1 MVPFVER
8 SHKAEDIVRN
18 LATAISA
25 TVTAVIIALLIAN
38 VASSAR
44 AAEIANT
51 KQQQLVALQDAAN
64 TNDVTMQLEAY
75 RTRYAEAY
83 AQLAA
88 AYQVL
93 YERDAAYRAALDQ
106 ANATSAQLANVD
118 ASLEARLIDAYAA
131 LRDAQAVVAALRA
144 GTTGA
149 TAAPGASSGGT
160 PGTATSRPATPP
172 PATATPRPATG
183 TPRPTPTM
191 YCWYDAEGK
200 WVCEDHPRGQ

>member
-1 MVPFVER
+1 M
-8 SHKAEDIVRN
+8 RN
-18 LATAISA
+18 LATALSA
-25 TVTAVIIALLIAN
+25 TFTAVIIALLIAN
-38 VASSAR
+38 VASAAR

-88 AYQVL
+88 AYQLL

-106 ANATSAQLANVD
+106 ANATSAQLAGVD
-118 ASLEARLIDAYAA
+118 TSLEARLVEAYAA
-131 LRDAQAVVAALRA
+131 LRDAQAVVAALRGGVTPQSSTSA
-144 GTTGA
+144 PAATSAA
-149 TAAPGASSGGT
+149 TARPGT
-160 PGTATSRPATPP
+160 PGPTQRL
-172 PATATPRPATG
+172 ATATPRPATG

-191 YCWYDAEGK
+191 YCWYDSDGK